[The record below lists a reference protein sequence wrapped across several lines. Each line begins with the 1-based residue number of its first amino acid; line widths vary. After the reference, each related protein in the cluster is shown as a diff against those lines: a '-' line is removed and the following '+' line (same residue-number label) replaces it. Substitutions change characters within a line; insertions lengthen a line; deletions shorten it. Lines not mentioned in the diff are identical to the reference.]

1 VPGTIGHSILRPE
14 NLFLTES
21 QSSLGVPRPRAFTP
35 SLLLLVLE
43 VESVETP
50 LSWERLECP
59 ISTSSPLEKT
69 PLSSPK
75 TVD

>member
-1 VPGTIGHSILRPE
+1 M
-14 NLFLTES
+14 
-21 QSSLGVPRPRAFTP
+21 GVPRPRAFTP